1 MTELFTF
8 PDSLQEKEEKIKTV
22 EVLLETGLIQVA
34 NKEEEL
40 KVSIAWALSKNSVRM
55 MNSGHIVTVRKSL

>member
-1 MTELFTF
+1 MMALFTLA
-8 PDSLQEKEEKIKTV
+8 DSLQEKEERIKTV

-40 KVSIAWALSKNSVRM
+40 KVRIA
-55 MNSGHIVTVRKSL
+55 